1 MDRFYSKRK
10 SLGEL
15 FRVEEG
21 SQSSSVERKL
31 ASAII
36 NFIAVRLSHQQI
48 IIITLKICTYVFNTC
63 IQTPS
68 LYATFSKDAFAAEPS
83 ADFFHISL
91 KIINFVIINRAID

>member
-1 MDRFYSKRK
+1 M
-10 SLGEL
+10 GEL

-36 NFIAVRLSHQQI
+36 NLIAPCVFHTKQ
-48 IIITLKICTYVFNTC
+48 IIITLKNCTYVFKTC

-83 ADFFHISL
+83 ADFSFSHDD
-91 KIINFVIINRAID
+91 KAHRAE

>member
-1 MDRFYSKRK
+1 M
-10 SLGEL
+10 GEL

-36 NFIAVRLSHQQI
+36 NLIAPCVFHTKQ
-48 IIITLKICTYVFNTC
+48 IIITLKNCTYVFKTC

-68 LYATFSKDAFAAEPS
+68 LYATF
-83 ADFFHISL
+83 IVN
-91 KIINFVIINRAID
+91 INSVTHVAGHPARTFGRLFIQS

>member
-1 MDRFYSKRK
+1 M
-10 SLGEL
+10 GEL

-36 NFIAVRLSHQQI
+36 DFIAVRLSHQQI
-48 IIITLKICTYVFNTC
+48 IIITLKICTYVFKTC

-83 ADFFHISL
+83 ADFSFSHDD
-91 KIINFVIINRAID
+91 KAHRAE